1 MSSALLLFEAVP
13 NAAARAHQRG
23 TWLLSVP
30 DREVGADGSVGRV
43 PLLLVVAGYTQPAQL
58 PRAKYSAQFP
68 RAKYVDTGPF
78 KADDEWGSISGGH
91 LVKAVRN
98 APPSVE
104 VVDVDE
110 PEGEGELVWVVATEI
125 CAPDLKYLRW
135 GSTQIAGHE
144 FAGVLPHTAGR
155 LQLHRQ
161 TTGSD
166 HHADRRTQ
174 HGPRRAPRAA

>member
-1 MSSALLLFEAVP
+1 M
-13 NAAARAHQRG
+13 
-23 TWLLSVP
+23 
-30 DREVGADGSVGRV
+30 
-43 PLLLVVAGYTQPAQL
+43 
-58 PRAKYSAQFP
+58 
-68 RAKYVDTGPF
+68 
-78 KADDEWGSISGGH
+78 
-91 LVKAVRN
+91 KAVRN

-110 PEGEGELVWVVATEI
+110 PEGEGELVRVVATEI
-125 CAPDLKYLRW
+125 CASDLKYLRW

-174 HGPRRAPRAA
+174 HGPRRSPRAA

>member
-1 MSSALLLFEAVP
+1 M
-13 NAAARAHQRG
+13 
-23 TWLLSVP
+23 
-30 DREVGADGSVGRV
+30 
-43 PLLLVVAGYTQPAQL
+43 
-58 PRAKYSAQFP
+58 
-68 RAKYVDTGPF
+68 
-78 KADDEWGSISGGH
+78 
-91 LVKAVRN
+91 KAVRN

-155 LQLHRQ
+155 LAWLDRAKPDFRVKLVFLVRCGLLWGE
-161 TTGSD
+161 TCCTGEVFESCVVG
-166 HHADRRTQ
+166 A
-174 HGPRRAPRAA
+174 GGLAKWG